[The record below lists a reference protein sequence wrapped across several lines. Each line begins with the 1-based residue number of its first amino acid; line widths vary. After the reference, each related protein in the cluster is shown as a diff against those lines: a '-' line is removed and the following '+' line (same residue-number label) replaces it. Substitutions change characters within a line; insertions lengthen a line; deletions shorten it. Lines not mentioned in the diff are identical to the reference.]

1 MNPRPDHPVPTGSG
15 AVPGADGDDE
25 AGHALTAA
33 GPGVPAGLV
42 VTAGQPDRSG
52 GGAARVWAAVG
63 GLLTLA
69 GLLAAAFAAGRPND
83 ARWLLLGLVAAAWL
97 VFPVAVWLVLRTP
110 PRRAVPI
117 VLAGA
122 ALLQLAT
129 VAVPPRSTDDLF
141 RYAWDGRVQAA
152 GTDPYRHL
160 PVDPALAPLR
170 DDWLFP
176 PECRDRVPVCT
187 IMNHP
192 GSPTIYPPVA
202 EAYFL
207 AVHLLSPP
215 GSRWKPWQ
223 LAAALLALLTTL
235 ALIGGLRRAGRDPR
249 WAVLWA
255 WCPLVVI
262 EAGNSAHVDVLA
274 ALLAVVGLRLVA
286 ARRPVAA
293 GGLLG
298 AAVAVKLYPAL
309 LLPAVLRRRGAP
321 IVAAAALTFAVSY
334 VPHVLA
340 VGTKVLGYL
349 PGYLKE
355 EGYDG
360 SGRFP
365 VLRLLLPGMPPPVT
379 LLLAALL
386 LAAVAGWAAWRA
398 DPDRPW
404 DGAVVLTGVAVLLAG
419 PNYPWYALLLVAL
432 IALSGRWEWMPA
444 AAAAYLPYFVGALD
458 LEMEPTKKLAY
469 GTATALVLLLLAARG
484 RPSGPAFSIGWPLGR
499 RAAEP
504 LSDEAVDLPCRTGA
518 PSTTARSRP
527 GRRRPPGS

>member
-1 MNPRPDHPVPTGSG
+1 MTPAERPVRTS
-15 AVPGADGDDE
+15 PGRGRVVA
-25 AGHALTAA
+25 AA
-33 GPGVPAGLV
+33 GGV
-42 VTAGQPDRSG
+42 
-52 GGAARVWAAVG
+52 
-63 GLLTLA
+63 LLLA
-69 GLLAAAFAAGRPND
+69 GVLAAAFTAGKPND
-83 ARWLLLGLVAAAWL
+83 ARWLLLGLIAAAWL
-97 VFPVAVWLVLRTP
+97 VFPVAVWLVLRVPT
-110 PRRAVPI
+110 RRAVPL

-122 ALLQLAT
+122 VLLQVVAI
-129 VAVPPRSTDDLF
+129 AVPPRSTDDLF

-152 GTDPYRHL
+152 GTDPYRHV
-160 PVDPALAPLR
+160 PTDPALAPLR

-176 PECRDRVPVCT
+176 PECQDRDPVCT

-207 AVHLLSPP
+207 AVHLISPP

-235 ALIGGLRRAGRDPR
+235 ALVGALRRSRRDPR
-249 WAVLWA
+249 WAALWA

-274 ALLAVVGLRLVA
+274 ALLAVLGLRLVA
-286 ARRPVAA
+286 ARRPLAA
-293 GGLLG
+293 GGVLG
-298 AAVAVKLYPAL
+298 AAIAVKLYPAL
-309 LLPAVLRRRGAP
+309 LLPAVLRRRGLL
-321 IVAAAALTFAVSY
+321 VLAAAAATFAVSY

-340 VGTKVLGYL
+340 VGPKVIGFL
-349 PGYLKE
+349 PGYLRE

-365 VLRLLLPGMPPPVT
+365 VLRLLLPGSVPPQVV
-379 LLLAALL
+379 LALAALL
-386 LAAVAGWAAWRA
+386 LAAVAGWVALRS

-432 IALSGRWEWMPA
+432 VALSGRWEWLPA

-458 LEMEPTKKLAY
+458 LDMEPTKKLAY
-469 GTATALVLLLLAARG
+469 GTATALVLLLVAARAVHSR
-484 RPSGPAFSIGWPLGR
+484 RPQVVVRQPAGPA
-499 RAAEP
+499 AA
-504 LSDEAVDLPCRTGA
+504 G
-518 PSTTARSRP
+518 
-527 GRRRPPGS
+527 

>member
-1 MNPRPDHPVPTGSG
+1 MW
-15 AVPGADGDDE
+15 
-25 AGHALTAA
+25 AA
-33 GPGVPAGLV
+33 AAGLV
-42 VTAGQPDRSG
+42 V
-52 GGAARVWAAVG
+52 
-63 GLLTLA
+63 LT
-69 GLLAAAFAAGRPND
+69 GVLAAAFAAGRPND

-97 VFPVAVWLVLRTP
+97 AFPVAVWLVLRTP
-110 PRRAVPI
+110 ARRAVPL
-117 VLAGA
+117 VLVGA
-122 ALLQLAT
+122 VLLQLAAL
-129 VAVPPRSTDDLF
+129 AVPPRSTDDLF
-141 RYAWDGRVQAA
+141 RYAWDGRVQAS
-152 GTDPYRHL
+152 GTDPYRHV
-160 PVDPALAPLR
+160 PTEEALAPLR

-215 GSRWKPWQ
+215 DSRWKPWQ
-223 LAAALLALLTTL
+223 LAAALIALLTTL
-235 ALIGGLRRAGRDPR
+235 LLVGLLRRTGRDPR

-262 EAGNSAHVDVLA
+262 EAGNAAHVDVLA
-274 ALLAVVGLRLVA
+274 VPLVLLGLRYA
-286 ARRPVAA
+286 AVRRPVAA

-309 LLPAVLRRRGAP
+309 VLPAVLSRRGVLV
-321 IVAAAALTFAVSY
+321 VAAAAVTFAVSY
-334 VPHVLA
+334 VPHMLA
-340 VGTKVLGYL
+340 AGTKVLGYL

-365 VLRLLLPGMPPPVT
+365 VLRLLLPASVPPGVT
-379 LLLAALL
+379 LVLAALL
-386 LAAVAGWAAWRA
+386 LAAAAGWVAWRS

-404 DGAVVLTGVAVLLAG
+404 DGAVALTGVALLLAG
-419 PNYPWYALLLVAL
+419 PNYPWYALLLVGL

-458 LEMEPTKKLAY
+458 LDMEPTKKLAY
-469 GTATALVLLLLAARG
+469 GAATALVLLLTTL
-484 RPSGPAFSIGWPLGR
+484 R
-499 RAAEP
+499 RLTRA
-504 LSDEAVDLPCRTGA
+504 
-518 PSTTARSRP
+518 
-527 GRRRPPGS
+527 

>member
-1 MNPRPDHPVPTGSG
+1 VTDAGSPILRNG
-15 AVPGADGDDE
+15 AVPDGVSPAISARSAGSE
-25 AGHALTAA
+25 AG
-33 GPGVPAGLV
+33 
-42 VTAGQPDRSG
+42 
-52 GGAARVWAAVG
+52 RVWAAAG
-63 GLLTLA
+63 GLGLLT
-69 GLLAAAFAAGRPND
+69 GVLAAAFAAGRPND

-97 VFPVAVWLVLRTP
+97 VFPGAAWLVLRTP
-110 PRRAVPI
+110 VRRAVPL
-117 VLAGA
+117 VVAGA
-122 ALLQLAT
+122 VLLQLAAI
-129 VAVPPRSTDDLF
+129 AVPPRSTDDLF
-141 RYAWDGRVQAA
+141 RYAWDGRVQAS
-152 GTDPYRHL
+152 GTDPYRHV
-160 PVDPALAPLR
+160 PTDPALARLR

-176 PECRDRVPVCT
+176 PECQDRVPVCT

-202 EAYFL
+202 EAFFL
-207 AVHLLSPP
+207 AVHVLSPP

-223 LAAALLALLTTL
+223 LAAALIALLTTL
-235 ALIGGLRRAGRDPR
+235 ALIGVLRRAGRDPR

-274 ALLAVVGLRLVA
+274 ALLVVVGLRLAA
-286 ARRPVAA
+286 ARRPLAA

-309 LLPAVLRRRGAP
+309 VLPAVLRRRGLL
-321 IVAAAALTFAVSY
+321 VLAAAAAAFAVSY

-349 PGYLKE
+349 PGYLEE

-365 VLRLLLPGMPPPVT
+365 VLRLLLPEAVPPRVI
-379 LLLAALL
+379 LVLAALL
-386 LAAVAGWAAWRA
+386 LAGVAGWVAWRT
-398 DPDRPW
+398 DPGRPW

-432 IALSGRWEWMPA
+432 IALSGRWEWLPA

-469 GTATALVLLLLAARG
+469 GTATALVLLLAA
-484 RPSGPAFSIGWPLGR
+484 L
-499 RAAEP
+499 RA
-504 LSDEAVDLPCRTGA
+504 
-518 PSTTARSRP
+518 
-527 GRRRPPGS
+527 RRPLTPA

>member
-1 MNPRPDHPVPTGSG
+1 MST
-15 AVPGADGDDE
+15 PGDP
-25 AGHALTAA
+25 
-33 GPGVPAGLV
+33 PGRPAGASPLAAAAPP
-42 VTAGQPDRSG
+42 TSGPDGPDGPDGPALGRT
-52 GGAARVWAAVG
+52 WPAV
-63 GLLTLA
+63 A
-69 GLLAAAFAAGRPND
+69 GLAALVAVLGAAFAAGRPND
-83 ARWLLLGLVAAAWL
+83 ARWLLLGLVALAWL
-97 VFPVAVWLVLRTP
+97 VFPMAVRLVLRTP
-110 PRRAVPI
+110 VRRAVPLI
-117 VLAGA
+117 VAGA
-122 ALLQLAT
+122 VLLQLAAL
-129 VAVPPRSTDDLF
+129 AVPPRSTDDLF
-141 RYAWDGRVQAA
+141 RYAWDGRVQAS
-152 GTDPYRHL
+152 GTDPYRYV
-160 PVDPALAPLR
+160 PTDAALSPLR

-176 PECRDRVPVCT
+176 PECRDRVPACT

-192 GSPTIYPPVA
+192 RSPTIYPPVA
-202 EAYFL
+202 EAFFL
-207 AVHLLSPP
+207 AVHLLSPD
-215 GSRWKPWQ
+215 GARWKPWQ
-223 LAAALLALLTTL
+223 LAAALIALLTTL
-235 ALIGGLRRAGRDPR
+235 ALIGVLRRAGRDPR

-274 ALLAVVGLRLVA
+274 ALLVVVGLRLVA
-286 ARRPVAA
+286 ARRPLAA

-309 LLPAVLRRRGAP
+309 VLPAVLRRRGP
-321 IVAAAALTFAVSY
+321 SIVAAALVTFAVSY

-349 PGYLKE
+349 PGYLQE

-365 VLRLLLPGMPPPVT
+365 VLRLLLPETVPPRVT

-386 LAAVAGWAAWRA
+386 LAGIAGWVARRS

-458 LEMEPTKKLAY
+458 LQMEPTKKLAY
-469 GTATALVLLLLAARG
+469 GTATALVLLLLALRT
-484 RPSGPAFSIGWPLGR
+484 RRTLIPA
-499 RAAEP
+499 
-504 LSDEAVDLPCRTGA
+504 
-518 PSTTARSRP
+518 
-527 GRRRPPGS
+527 

>member
-1 MNPRPDHPVPTGSG
+1 MSPRPDRP
-15 AVPGADGDDE
+15 A
-25 AGHALTAA
+25 
-33 GPGVPAGLV
+33 PAGSDPAPRPVGERAV
-42 VTAGQPDRSG
+42 V
-52 GGAARVWAAVG
+52 GAADSGLGWAGEGAGAGRVGAAVG
-63 GLLTLA
+63 GLLVLA
-69 GLLAAAFAAGRPND
+69 GVLGAAFAAGRPND

-97 VFPVAVWLVLRTP
+97 AFPVAVWLVLRTP
-110 PRRAVPI
+110 ARRAVPL
-117 VLAGA
+117 VVAGA
-122 ALLQLAT
+122 VLLQLVA

-141 RYAWDGRVQAA
+141 RYAWDGRVQAS
-152 GTDPYRHL
+152 GTDPYRYAPTH
-160 PVDPALAPLR
+160 PALAPLR

-207 AVHLLSPP
+207 AVSLLSPL

-235 ALIGGLRRAGRDPR
+235 ALIGVLRRAGRDPR

-309 LLPAVLRRRGAP
+309 VLPAVLRRRGP
-321 IVAAAALTFAVSY
+321 LIVAAAALTVTVAY

-340 VGTKVLGYL
+340 VGTKVLGFL
-349 PGYLKE
+349 PGYLDE

-365 VLRLLLPGMPPPVT
+365 VLRLLLPEAVPPLVI
-379 LLLAALL
+379 LVLAALL
-386 LAAVAGWAAWRA
+386 LAAVAGWVVWRS

-419 PNYPWYALLLVAL
+419 PNYPWYALVLVAL
-432 IALSGRWEWMPA
+432 VALSGRWEWLPA

-458 LEMEPTKKLAY
+458 LHMEPTKKLAY
-469 GTATALVLLLLAARG
+469 GTATALVLLLAIL
-484 RPSGPAFSIGWPLGR
+484 R
-499 RAAEP
+499 RLTRA
-504 LSDEAVDLPCRTGA
+504 
-518 PSTTARSRP
+518 
-527 GRRRPPGS
+527 